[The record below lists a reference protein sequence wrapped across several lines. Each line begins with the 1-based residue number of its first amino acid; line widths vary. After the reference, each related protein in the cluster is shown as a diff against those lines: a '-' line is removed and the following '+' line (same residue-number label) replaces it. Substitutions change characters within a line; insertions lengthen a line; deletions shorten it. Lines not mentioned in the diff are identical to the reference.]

1 MSMNSV
7 KRIACFQ
14 GRDVTGDNPLN
25 TANIHA
31 KAKTR
36 CILFSLENAL
46 QGVEKS
52 DIGGKLPRKSHEQL
66 REQQRK
72 KQEQIKHS
80 KSFCPPFL

>member
-1 MSMNSV
+1 MKRARYYVNEFSV
-7 KRIACFQ
+7 TNCMISRPC
-14 GRDVTGDNPLN
+14 DVTADNPLN

-66 REQQRK
+66 REQQK
-72 KQEQIKHS
+72 KS
-80 KSFCPPFL
+80 KSR